1 MSECFKFPAELTIY
15 EVQDV
20 HTELNAFLESKQ
32 SVELDLSQV
41 EELDSAG
48 IQLTVWL
55 VNHCRTTGVQIKALT
70 LSDLLTARL
79 TLLNVSLDVPN
90 ESEP

>member
-20 HTELNAFLESKQ
+20 HTELIAFLAGKQ
-32 SVELDLSQV
+32 QIALDLSQI

-48 IQLTVWL
+48 IQLAIWL
-55 VNHCRTTGVQIKALT
+55 VNYCRNTGVQIGTLV

-79 TLLNVSLDVPN
+79 SLLNVPLSGATK
-90 ESEP
+90 SEP

>member
-1 MSECFKFPAELTIY
+1 MSGCFKFPAELTIY

-20 HTELNAFLESKQ
+20 HTELITFLAGKTE
-32 SVELDLSQV
+32 VALDLSLV

-48 IQLTVWL
+48 IQLAIWL
-55 VNHCRTTGVQIKALT
+55 VNYCRNTGVQISALV

-79 TLLNVSLDVPN
+79 SLLNVPLASPTT
-90 ESEP
+90 SEP

>member
-1 MSECFKFPAELTIY
+1 MSECFKFPTELTIY

-20 HTELNAFLESKQ
+20 YTELRTFVEGKQ
-32 SVELDLSQV
+32 ALELDLSQV

-55 VNHCRTTGVQIKALT
+55 VNHCRTTGVQINALT

-79 TLLNVSLDVPN
+79 TLLNVSLAAQN
-90 ESEP
+90 KSEP

>member
-20 HTELNAFLESKQ
+20 HAELITFLAGKQ
-32 SVELDLSQV
+32 EVALDFGPV
-41 EELDSAG
+41 DELDSAG
-48 IQLTVWL
+48 IQLAIWL
-55 VNHCRTTGVQIKALT
+55 VNYCRNTGVQINTLT

-79 TLLNVSLDVPN
+79 SLLNVSLASPIA
-90 ESEP
+90 SEP

>member
-20 HTELNAFLESKQ
+20 HTELIAFLAGKQ
-32 SVELDLSQV
+32 QIALDLSQID
-41 EELDSAG
+41 ELDSAG
-48 IQLTVWL
+48 IQLAIWL
-55 VNHCRTTGVQIKALT
+55 VNYCRNTGVQIDPLV

-79 TLLNVSLDVPN
+79 SLLNVPLSGATK
-90 ESEP
+90 SEP